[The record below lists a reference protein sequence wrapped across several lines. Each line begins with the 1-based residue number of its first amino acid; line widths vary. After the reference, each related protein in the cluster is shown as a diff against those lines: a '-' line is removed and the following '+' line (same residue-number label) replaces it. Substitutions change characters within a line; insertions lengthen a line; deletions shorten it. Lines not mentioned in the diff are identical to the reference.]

1 MIHADME
8 QEYLE
13 FEGNGETLL
22 QEMAM
27 VMSMS
32 LIESVHDD
40 KHPMPIELVPD
51 VVDKAMEVLGELVKL
66 AVTETVKE
74 TMEYE
79 EEKVNAKR
87 GNETI
92 RTTVKQFRRRTTS

>member
-1 MIHADME
+1 MIHVDME

-27 VMSMS
+27 VMSIS

-40 KHPMPIELVPD
+40 KHPMPIELVPE
-51 VVDKAMEVLGELVKL
+51 VVDMAMETLGELIKL

-74 TMEYE
+74 MKADE
-79 EEKVNAKR
+79 EEKVNTKR